1 MLCRITKTLALF
13 AALTTIAA
21 AQPQRAVRLTGYKRW
36 ASAPVRYEEVDRMA
50 NLTKDTTWVG
60 SSGNGA
66 LNANWS
72 NGLPDDHTL
81 SVDGDKSITNVL
93 FDGSNNTDVTSGLG
107 HRRAH
112 AELTGTANFSN
123 TETVTIDA
131 KVYTFQT
138 SLTDVDGNIQIGAD
152 LEASLLNLLNAVNL
166 TGVAGTD
173 YATSMTIHPTC
184 TSIVSGATQYLVAF
198 KNGGTTGNGTTTAE
212 TSATASWG
220 GNLADGLDQSIS
232 LQNGEVFIDD
242 YSGVLMTPSDPWIAS
257 FVGTSLFIVGTPTTR
272 VYVEP
277 KVTNRIVVNG
287 PNYAGLL
294 FLSTSR
300 LAAGAILEI
309 AQGRVELTAAT
320 GGAGLPLIIVS
331 DPRAMSENLVLQGV
345 SDSPLAQLIVGPGIV
360 TNNGINITD
369 VFIAAGQFV
378 NKAGTITTLRSTGLV
393 TQETTDTMTAAYIMG
408 GEFDLAVGPG
418 AKTVTDIYLGPLATL
433 FSRRDIDNFILHEIG
448 RK

>member
-1 MLCRITKTLALF
+1 MLLRITKPLALF
-13 AALTTIAA
+13 SAFATIAA
-21 AQPQRAVRLTGYKRW
+21 AQPERVVRLTGYKRW

-138 SLTDVDGNIQIGAD
+138 SLTDVDGNIQIGAS
-152 LEASLLNLLNAVNL
+152 LTASLLNLLNAVDL
-166 TGVAGTD
+166 TGTAGTD

-212 TSATASWG
+212 GSATASWG
-220 GNLADGLDQSIS
+220 GNLADGLDSSIS
-232 LQNGEVFIDD
+232 VQNGEVFVDD
-242 YSGVLMTPSDPWIAS
+242 YSGVIMTPSDPWIAS
-257 FVGTSLFIVGTPTTR
+257 FTGSSLFIVGTPTTR
-272 VYVEP
+272 VYLKP

-287 PNYAGLL
+287 PNYTGLL
-294 FLSTSR
+294 FLATTS
-300 LAAGAILEI
+300 LASGAILEI
-309 AQGRVELTAAT
+309 VQGRVEMTSGV
-320 GGAGLPLIIVS
+320 GGTLPLIIVS
-331 DPRAMSENLVLQGV
+331 DSRAVSENLLMNGIP
-345 SDSPLAQLIVGPGIV
+345 SNGLAQLIVAPGIV
-360 TNNGINITD
+360 TNNGADITD
-369 VFIAAGQFV
+369 VFIAAGQFT
-378 NKAGTITTLRSTGLV
+378 NKAGAITTLRSSGLV

-408 GEFDLAVGPG
+408 GEFDLTVGSG